1 MRTSLHLR
9 VLLSALLPLA
19 VLGALGAVGLRAA
32 FADAV
37 QRAFDQQLAEAVET
51 VLSGLGADAN
61 GQPLLRRRPLL
72 PAFQRVHSGWYWQV
86 GDRRA
91 PLHRSRSLW
100 DGSLE
105 PVGAAGRAGITFGDA
120 TGPAGEALRM
130 ATLHASLPRADAPVP
145 VTVAAARSAIDE
157 EIARFSRL
165 LWLGFGGLLVVAA
178 AAQWMQVRLG
188 LAPLRRLGAE
198 LAEVEAG
205 SRARLTRGVVPE
217 LDVLAAKVNGVLDV
231 NQAMADR
238 GRKLAGDLAHAM
250 KTPLSVLATQMEG
263 SRDPAVVDALARL
276 RDLAERHLARASV
289 EARAMHARTTVGPVL
304 DELAALFARLN
315 ASRSV
320 TVTAEAPPGVA
331 VGCAAD
337 DLQEV
342 VGNLIDNACRFAR
355 QRVHVAA
362 SVRNGRVR
370 IEVSDDGPGLDA
382 ASIARLGTRGLRLDE
397 RGGGS
402 GLGLSI
408 ARDIVE
414 ALGGEITFDRDLGGG
429 LRAAVE
435 LPAA

>member
-86 GDRRA
+86 GDRHA

-188 LAPLRRLGAE
+188 LAPLRRLGGE

-289 EARAMHARTTVGPVL
+289 EARAMHAQTTVGPVL

>member
-250 KTPLSVLATQMEG
+250 KTPLSVLATQVEG

-408 ARDIVE
+408 SRDIVE

>member
-86 GDRRA
+86 GDRHA

-188 LAPLRRLGAE
+188 LAPLRRLGGE

-355 QRVHVAA
+355 QRVPVAA

>member
-86 GDRRA
+86 GDRHA

-188 LAPLRRLGAE
+188 LAPLRRLGGE

-263 SRDPAVVDALARL
+263 SRDPAVGDALARL

>member
-86 GDRRA
+86 GDRHA

-178 AAQWMQVRLG
+178 AAQWLQVRLG
-188 LAPLRRLGAE
+188 LAPLRRLGGE

>member
-51 VLSGLGADAN
+51 VLSALGADAN

-130 ATLHASLPRADAPVP
+130 ATLHAILPRADAPVP
-145 VTVAAARSAIDE
+145 VTVAAARSAIDA

-165 LWLGFGGLLVVAA
+165 LWLGLGGLLVVAA

-188 LAPLRRLGAE
+188 LAPLRRLGGE

-289 EARAMHARTTVGPVL
+289 EARAMHARTPVGPVL

-315 ASRSV
+315 APRSV
-320 TVTAEAPPGVA
+320 SVTAEAPPGVA

-355 QRVHVAA
+355 QRVHVTA
-362 SVRNGRVR
+362 SAGNGRVR

-382 ASIARLGTRGLRLDE
+382 ASMARLGTRGLRLDE
-397 RGGGS
+397 RGAGS

-429 LRAAVE
+429 LRATVE

>member
-61 GQPLLRRRPLL
+61 GQALLRRRPLL

-91 PLHRSRSLW
+91 PMHRSRSLW

-105 PVGAAGRAGITFGDA
+105 PVAAAGRAGITFGDA

-188 LAPLRRLGAE
+188 LSPLRRLGGE